1 MITLGGMNKNME
13 KRWYAIYVYPG
24 YEHRVK
30 AALTR
35 KIGAQKMENAFGD
48 ILVPTEKV
56 MELVHG
62 AKRIVDRRMFP
73 GYLLVQVDL
82 TDEVWHLIRSVPKV
96 IGFVGRDKSPTRLS
110 DAEVQEVVSRIGA
123 AAVKPRPKTI
133 FGVGDKVKIVDGPF
147 REFTGT
153 VEEFNPERARVKVA
167 LSVFGRPTP
176 VVLDPMQVEAA

>member
-1 MITLGGMNKNME
+1 MNKNME
-13 KRWYAIYVYPG
+13 KHWYAIYAYPG

-35 KIGAQKMENAFGD
+35 KIGAQKMEDAFGD

-56 MELVHG
+56 MELVRG
-62 AKRIVDRRMFP
+62 AKRIVERRMFP

-82 TDEVWHLIRSVPKV
+82 TDQVWHLIRSIPKV
-96 IGFVGRDKSPTRLS
+96 IGLVGRDKSPIALS
-110 DAEVQEVVSRIGA
+110 DTEVQEILNRVGA
-123 AAVKPRPKTI
+123 TAIKPRPKTI

>member
-1 MITLGGMNKNME
+1 MQKH
-13 KRWYAIYVYPG
+13 WYAICAYPG

-35 KIGAQKMENAFGD
+35 KIRNKKMEDTFGD

-56 MELVHG
+56 LELVRG
-62 AKRIVDRRMFP
+62 VRRIVERRMFP

-82 TDEVWHLIRSVPKV
+82 TDEVWHLIRSIPKV
-96 IGFVGRDKSPTRLS
+96 IGLLGKDKSPTALS
-110 DAEVQEVVSRIGA
+110 DTEIEEILNRIGST
-123 AAVKPRPKTI
+123 AVKPRPKTI

-176 VVLDPMQVEAA
+176 VVLDPIQVEAA

>member
-1 MITLGGMNKNME
+1 MQKH
-13 KRWYAIYVYPG
+13 WYAICAYPG

-35 KIGAQKMENAFGD
+35 KIRNKKMEDTFGD

-56 MELVHG
+56 LELVRG
-62 AKRIVDRRMFP
+62 VRRIVERRMFP

-82 TDEVWHLIRSVPKV
+82 TDEVWHLIRSIPKV
-96 IGFVGRDKSPTRLS
+96 IGLLGKDKSPTALS
-110 DAEVQEVVSRIGA
+110 DTEIEEILNRIGST
-123 AAVKPRPKTI
+123 AVKPRPKTI

-147 REFTGT
+147 RKFTGT

-167 LSVFGRPTP
+167 LTVFGRPTP

>member
-1 MITLGGMNKNME
+1 ME
-13 KRWYAIYVYPG
+13 KYWYAIHAYPG

-30 AALTR
+30 AALAR
-35 KIGAQKMENAFGD
+35 KIRDARMEAAFGD

-56 MELVHG
+56 MELVRG
-62 AKRIVDRRMFP
+62 DKRIIDRRMFP
-73 GYLLVQVDL
+73 GYLLVHADL
-82 TDEVWHLIRSVPKV
+82 TDQVWHLIRSIPKV
-96 IGFVGRDKSPTRLS
+96 IGLVGKDTTPARLS
-110 DAEVQEVVSRIGA
+110 HEEVQEILDRVGA
-123 AAVKPRPKTI
+123 AAVKPRPKTV
-133 FGVGDKVKIVDGPF
+133 FEVGDKVKIIEGPF

>member
-1 MITLGGMNKNME
+1 ME
-13 KRWYAIYVYPG
+13 KRWYAVYVYPG

-35 KIGAQKMENAFGD
+35 KIGNNKMEDAFGD

-56 MELVHG
+56 MELVRG
-62 AKRIVDRRMFP
+62 VKRIVERRMFP
-73 GYLLVQVDL
+73 GYLLVQVGL
-82 TDEVWHLIRSVPKV
+82 TDQVWHLIRSLPKV
-96 IGFVGRDKSPTRLS
+96 LGFVGKDKYPIPLS
-110 DAEVQEVVSRIGA
+110 DAELEVILSRVGA

-133 FGVGDKVKIVDGPF
+133 FGIGDSVKIVDGPF

-153 VEEFNPERARVKVA
+153 VEEFNPERSRIRVA

-176 VVLDPMQVEAA
+176 VVLDPMLVEAA